1 MSDEPT
7 NQATQQDPPA
17 TGGNQQTQTQN
28 GQGTQGANSQGQQ
41 QQQQTP
47 ANFDDWLKGQS
58 DDVKDLIDD
67 RFANLESAL
76 KSERTERKN
85 LMNQLKDLSDRAGK
99 GSDFQK
105 QLDAVTAKLEQA
117 ERQADFYRE
126 AAVAGVIGNNIKLA
140 WLAAQEHL
148 EEHTIR
154 GKLNFTGLF
163 AAMKT
168 DYPNLFKTTT
178 APPPPGNAGA
188 GTGNNQPPP
197 AMDMNQLIL
206 KRARGAR

>member
-1 MSDEPT
+1 MSDT
-7 NQATQQDPPA
+7 QTTQQDPPA
-17 TGGNQQTQTQN
+17 TGGNQQTQN
-28 GQGTQGANSQGQQ
+28 GQSAQGTNTQDQQ
-41 QQQQTP
+41 QQAP
-47 ANFDDWLKGQS
+47 ANFDDWLKEQS

-67 RFANLESAL
+67 RFTSLENAL

-85 LMNQLKDLSDRAGK
+85 LMAQLKDLSEKAEK

-126 AAVAGVIGNNIKLA
+126 AAVAGVTGNNIKLA

-148 EEHTIR
+148 EEHTVR
-154 GKLNFTGLF
+154 GKLDFAGLF
-163 AAMKT
+163 VAMKT
-168 DYPNLFKTTT
+168 DYPNLFKTTS

-188 GTGNNQPPP
+188 GTSSQTPA